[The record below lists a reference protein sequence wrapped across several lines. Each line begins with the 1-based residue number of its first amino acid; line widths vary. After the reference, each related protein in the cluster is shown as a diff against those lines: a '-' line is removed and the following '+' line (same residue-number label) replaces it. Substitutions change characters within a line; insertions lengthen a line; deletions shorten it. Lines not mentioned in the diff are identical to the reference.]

1 MKKQRI
7 GIILALATT
16 VGLAQADQALMDLLE
31 QISPPQQ
38 EYIRI
43 PASYVL
49 TALEKSARSSGTS
62 ELIAFSI
69 KNELEGSENTE
80 LSIDFTGMN
89 MLKAIQTVAAAIG
102 GEADFQTK
110 GVVIV
115 EEGRVVHESDSNPE
129 EPTSTKSSKRDKDPL
144 FSFSDISYALVFV
157 ENGDGRGSGFIAK
170 MDDTVYFISNQHNLF
185 GAESLELNTMDG
197 KTLKPKEFE
206 YHKNLDL
213 IRMKLSEDSLENLVV
228 LTLSE
233 KTPSTDDPIFV
244 YGNSAGGDVATE
256 LDGKIIGV
264 GPTSIEVNAKFVPG
278 NSGSPIL
285 NRQGEVIGVASYATS
300 GAEFEKGSPYEKLFK
315 GTRFSKVRRYG
326 IRIPKEGWV
335 KGNLPSF
342 LNQTYQLMDMQS
354 YLMANYT
361 LFTYALGD
369 KESAALA
376 QSIIAYYEKPTNIG
390 KPVIDFKLEEMEK
403 LFRQLVRSFKHVITE
418 ITNSS
423 KPLIAQISSSAQ
435 DREFTTRS
443 KTEAE
448 VDAERISRIVSRF
461 FSDKIS
467 AVKTQAEQT
476 TWQSALLEEQAEAV
490 TEIADE
496 FILQIES
503 LK

>member
-7 GIILALATT
+7 GIILAMATT

-31 QISPPQQ
+31 QVSPPQQ

-62 ELIAFSI
+62 ELISFSI

-89 MLKAIQTVAAAIG
+89 MLKAIQTVAEAMG
-102 GEADFQTK
+102 GGADFQEK
-110 GVVIV
+110 GVVIMDENLV
-115 EEGRVVHESDSNPE
+115 PKNHPEPE

-144 FSFSDISYALVFV
+144 FSFSDISHALVFV
-157 ENGDGRGSGFIAK
+157 ESGDGRGSGFIAK

-213 IRMKLSEDSLENLVV
+213 IRMKLSEDSLEDLTV

-233 KTPSTDDPIFV
+233 KTPSTDDRIFV

-256 LDGKIIGV
+256 LDGEIIGV

-285 NRQGEVIGVASYATS
+285 NREGEVIGVASYATS
-300 GAEFEKGSPYEKLFK
+300 GPEFEKGSPYEKLFK

-326 IRIPKEGWV
+326 IRIPEEGWV

-342 LNQTYQLMDMQS
+342 LSQTYQLMDMQS
-354 YLMANYT
+354 YLMASYT

-369 KESAALA
+369 KKSVAPA
-376 QSIIAYYEKPTNIG
+376 QSIIAYYEKPTNTG

-423 KPLIAQISSSAQ
+423 KPLIAQISSSSQ
-435 DREFTTRS
+435 DRGFTTRS
-443 KTEAE
+443 KTETE

-461 FSDKIS
+461 FSDKIL

-490 TEIADE
+490 IEIADE

>member
-7 GIILALATT
+7 GIILTLATA

-49 TALEKSARSSGTS
+49 TSLEKSARSSGKS
-62 ELIAFSI
+62 ELVSFSI

-89 MLKAIQTVAAAIG
+89 MLNAIQTVAEAIG

-115 EEGRVVHESDSNPE
+115 EEGSVVHESDSDSD
-129 EPTSTKSSKRDKDPL
+129 EPASNKSSRRDKDPL
-144 FSFSDISYALVFV
+144 FSFSDISHALVFV

-170 MDDTVYFISNQHNLF
+170 MGDSVYFISNQHNLF
-185 GAESLELNTMDG
+185 GAVSLELKTMDG

-256 LDGKIIGV
+256 LDGEIIGV
-264 GPTSIEVNAKFVPG
+264 GPTSIEINAKIVPG

-285 NRQGEVIGVASYATS
+285 NRQGEVLGVASYATL
-300 GAEFEKGSPYEKLFK
+300 GAEFEKGSPYEKLLK
-315 GTRFSKVRRYG
+315 NTRFSKVRRYG
-326 IRIPKEGWV
+326 IRIPEEEWV

-342 LNQTYQLMDMQS
+342 LNQTYQLMDMHS
-354 YLMANYT
+354 YLMASYT
-361 LFTYALGD
+361 LFKYALG
-369 KESAALA
+369 ERGSAALA
-376 QSIIAYYEKPTNIG
+376 ESFIAYYEKPTSTG
-390 KPVIDFKLEEMEK
+390 RPLIDFKLEEMEK
-403 LFRQLVRSFKHVITE
+403 KFGELVRSFKRVITE
-418 ITNSS
+418 ITDASQ
-423 KPLIAQISSSAQ
+423 K
-435 DREFTTRS
+435 DTKRS
-443 KTEAE
+443 KTELE
-448 VDAERISRIVSRF
+448 IDAERVSRILTRF
-461 FSDKIS
+461 FSDKIR
-467 AVKTQAEQT
+467 AVRTQAEET
-476 TWQSALLEEQAEAV
+476 NWQSSLLEEQAEAV
-490 TEIADE
+490 MIIADE
-496 FILQIES
+496 FVLQIET
-503 LK
+503 LKK